1 MTEFR
6 AMKDGEED
14 AVIALWESCGLT
26 RPWNEPRRDIDFA
39 RGKANSDILV
49 AEENGRLIATVMA
62 GHDGHRGT
70 IYYLAVDPA
79 LQRRGLGRA
88 AVAAAEAWLKARG
101 VWKIN
106 LLVRTENTDVLGFY
120 QKLGYE
126 KGGVVSL
133 GRWIDRD

>member
-6 AMKDGEED
+6 AMKDGEAD
-14 AVIALWESCGLT
+14 AVIALWENCGLT
-26 RPWNEPRRDIDFA
+26 RPWNEPNRDLNFA
-39 RGKANSDILV
+39 RGKANSEILV
-49 AEENGRLIATVMA
+49 AEEKGRLIATVMA

-79 LQRRGLGRA
+79 MRRRGLGRA
-88 AVAAAEAWLKARG
+88 AIAAAEAWLKARG

-133 GRWIDRD
+133 GRWVDRD